1 MEWPD
6 CERIRAIHARMQTAA
21 GRMRLALR
29 NRVWRGEAGNWSGAG
44 VGSSI
49 DFQDH
54 RPYLPGDD
62 PRHIDWQAYARS
74 GHYSMKL
81 YREEVRPQVDLAF
94 DISTSMANGKAERS
108 LELVYFAAES
118 ALQSGASLRCHVAAG
133 ATVSPWRLEALR
145 AGEVPLPARDGG
157 LPALGRVP
165 WRPGSLRVW
174 ISDLLFP
181 GSPESALAAL
191 AVAKGRGLVLSPHCR
206 EESAPDWTGNV
217 EFRDSESDAR
227 RLQHVSR
234 ETLARHAEA
243 YARHFAMWSDAA
255 RRHGIT
261 IARVAAEPEFFD
273 ALQVEA
279 LRLGAVEIV

>member
-6 CERIRAIHARMQTAA
+6 RERIRALHARMQVAA
-21 GRMRLALR
+21 GRLRLALR
-29 NRVWRGEAGNWSGAG
+29 NRVWRGEAGNWAGAG

-94 DISTSMANGKAERS
+94 DISASMTHGKAERS
-108 LELVYFAAES
+108 LELAYFAIES
-118 ALQSGASLRCHVAAG
+118 ALQSGASLRCHV
-133 ATVSPWRLEALR
+133 VSGESVAPWRLEDAR
-145 AGEVPLPARDGG
+145 AGEAPAPTPGGG
-157 LPALGRVP
+157 LPALHRVP
-165 WRPGSLRVW
+165 WRAGSLRVW

-181 GSPESALAAL
+181 GSPEAPLAAL
-191 AVAKGRGLVLSPHCR
+191 AVAKGRGLVLVPHCR
-206 EESAPDWTGNV
+206 EETAPDWTGNV
-217 EFRDSESDAR
+217 ELSDSESAAR

-234 ETLARHAEA
+234 ETLARYAGA
-243 YARHFAMWSDAA
+243 YARHFAMWSDSA
-255 RRHGIT
+255 RRHAIT